1 MSVTFAIG
9 NRVSTN
15 LDDPWITLSN
25 QNAADLLLWLGL
37 PANYLVGEV
46 LARELAA
53 RCRRRLWP
61 EPRNMDGEVPPEF
74 CSRFYSFGRP
84 IGYLRQRAAELL
96 HLAELAGDGVIS
108 WA

>member
-1 MSVTFAIG
+1 MSVTFSIG
-9 NRVSTN
+9 SRVGTN
-15 LDDPWITLSN
+15 LDDQWINLAN

-37 PANYLVGEV
+37 PAEYLVGEV
-46 LARELAA
+46 PARELAV

-61 EPRNMDGEVPPEF
+61 EPRNVDPEIAPEF
-74 CSRFYSFGRP
+74 SGRFYSFGRP
-84 IGYLRQRAAELL
+84 IGYLRQRTAELL